1 MAKFPSEMNHR
12 GVVDPL
18 DKLMI
23 HNSANGETEYTT
35 VGELLTASADWY
47 GVEWDITV
55 STTPMTRIGNL
66 VLHRT
71 LPIQNRILG
80 CLVSDA
86 GVVTYLPS
94 IWTGAVLNGSAG
106 QVMVEIPAHYR
117 LFVSDGNKRR
127 VQISEYA
134 LPGYTLVPKRYVSA
148 YEATVA
154 RTSSKLSSVVNATT
168 EYRGGNNSATNDA
181 NSNTLLGKP
190 ATNLSRANFRTY
202 ARNRGAGWEM
212 YDYNTHNAIFW
223 LYFVEY
229 ANSNSQLAVN
239 AALDTNGYKQGGLGI
254 GVTGVVD
261 GDWSTFNGYYP
272 IVNCGASN
280 ALGNGSGEVATTIPF
295 STPISVKVNR
305 YRGIELPFGHIWKNA
320 DGIIFDVKTAGD
332 GGTPKAYVCAIP
344 ANYSDAS
351 VANYTL
357 LGDMQ
362 RSDGY
367 IKTLQNG
374 SFVPL
379 VAAGADS
386 GTYWCDY
393 YYQNA
398 ATTEFKTLLL
408 GGSASEGARA
418 GLGCSFTYSSV
429 SFATANFG
437 SRLIYYSA

>member
-1 MAKFPSEMNHR
+1 MATKKFPSEMSSR
-12 GVVDPL
+12 GAVDPL

-23 HNSANGETEYTT
+23 HNITTGATEYTT
-35 VGELLTASADWY
+35 VGELLTASTDWY
-47 GVEWDITV
+47 GVEWDVTV

-66 VLHRT
+66 ALHRT
-71 LPIQNRILG
+71 LPIQNRMLG

-94 IWTGAVLNGSAG
+94 NWNAATLDGSAG

-127 VQISEYA
+127 VQISETA
-134 LPGYTLVPKRYVSA
+134 LAGYTLVPKRYVSA

-154 RTSSKLSSVVNATT
+154 RTTSKLSSVVNATT

-212 YDYNTHNAIFW
+212 YDYSSHNAIFW

-254 GVTGVVD
+254 GVTGVVG

-332 GGTPKAYVCAIP
+332 GGTSKAYVCAIP

-379 VAAGADS
+379 VADGADS

-393 YYQNA
+393 YYQSV
-398 ATTEFKTLLL
+398 ATTEFKALFL
-408 GGSASEGARA
+408 GGTAADGTGA
-418 GLGCSFTYSSV
+418 GFGCSSTYGSV
-429 SFATANFG
+429 SAASFG